1 MAATLG
7 DNAVRSGRYDG
18 QRWQHGR
25 HACFSPPP
33 ASKLTAHSLPANEN
47 AMMRPFVV
55 LQLHPRIG
63 AGERPHVPPS
73 DQLPG
78 PDTASFAGLDAYI
91 ALME

>member
-1 MAATLG
+1 
-7 DNAVRSGRYDG
+7 
-18 QRWQHGR
+18 
-25 HACFSPPP
+25 
-33 ASKLTAHSLPANEN
+33 
-47 AMMRPFVV
+47 MMRPFVV